1 MNSKVKDHNNGVP
14 IQANTD
20 SETNV
25 DAELEVQARNQAV
38 LEKYDR
44 ESITRHIT
52 QGPVKYFI
60 AGICILY
67 SLFHLYITFNPMP
80 ALLQRAVHVGVG
92 FSLIFLIFPAS
103 KKSSRKK
110 VVRFA

>member
-1 MNSKVKDHNNGVP
+1 MNSQV
-14 IQANTD
+14 TD
-20 SETNV
+20 QGSVTTMPDAQVDN
-25 DAELEVQARNQAV
+25 DAEADAVNRAV

-80 ALLQRAVHVGVG
+80 AY
-92 FSLIFLIFPAS
+92 I
-103 KKSSRKK
+103 
-110 VVRFA
+110 